1 MNFTANKVLITS
13 LSFTGNASIIGL
25 LEIYYFPTTCCEDC
39 LTLFEQCVNYLE
51 CVYNFVKL
59 QPSICFETTFIL
71 DYAFVHSNTRT
82 YVLCIRIRIN
92 SVYVCKRERAIMFK
106 MTFDLNSKYLCY
118 FNLFK
123 YFSPLWA
130 SILQLLFKI

>member
-1 MNFTANKVLITS
+1 MAV
-13 LSFTGNASIIGL
+13 
-25 LEIYYFPTTCCEDC
+25 EIYYFLTTCCEDC
-39 LTLFEQCVNYLE
+39 LTLFEQYVNYLE

-71 DYAFVHSNTRT
+71 DYVFVHSNTRT

-92 SVYVCKRERAIMFK
+92 MCVQERERERAIMFK

-130 SILQLLFKI
+130 SIIQLHFKI